1 MFARKLKIKRTVC
14 FSRGFTLYE
23 LLISFAV
30 ISIIAGIVLYNH
42 KRFETDI
49 EVTNLAYRMAIEIRQ
64 AQVYGI
70 SVRQHAGAGLLGFDV
85 SYGVHFETDVN
96 DSFILFADGDGNGLY
111 NPAVFEGSVDCPTD
125 SGSECVEK
133 FSIGRNNK
141 IIGWCGVLWSNT
153 TDVSQQCFVPGSGT
167 DYRFFDI
174 KFKRPNPDAIFSWY
188 KGSYE
193 EGSTSSLL
201 NRVCSDGGVDK
212 ACNGYA
218 VCLESPQ
225 GKRKRVVVY
234 ETGQI
239 SVENVDPDTTCS
251 TI

>member
-1 MFARKLKIKRTVC
+1 MFVGKFQTKKSLYST
-14 FSRGFTLYE
+14 RGFTLYE
-23 LLISFAV
+23 LLISFAI

-42 KRFETDI
+42 RRFETDI
-49 EVTNLAYRMAIEIRQ
+49 EVTNLAYRMAVEIRQ

-85 SYGVHFETDVN
+85 AYGVHFETDVN

-111 NPAVFEGSVDCPTD
+111 NPAVSEGSTDCPTD
-125 SGSECVEK
+125 AGTECVEK

-141 IIGWCGVLWSNT
+141 IIGWCGILWSNT
-153 TDVSQQCFVPGSGT
+153 ADVTQQCFVPNSQT
-167 DYRFFDI
+167 DYKFFDI

-188 KGSYE
+188 KGSYD
-193 EGSTSSLL
+193 EGSTSSAF
-201 NRVCSDGGVDK
+201 NRACSDGGVDK

-218 VCLESPQ
+218 ICLESPQ
-225 GKRKRVVVY
+225 GRRKRVVVY

-239 SVENVDPDTTCS
+239 SVENVEVDTTCS
-251 TI
+251 NI